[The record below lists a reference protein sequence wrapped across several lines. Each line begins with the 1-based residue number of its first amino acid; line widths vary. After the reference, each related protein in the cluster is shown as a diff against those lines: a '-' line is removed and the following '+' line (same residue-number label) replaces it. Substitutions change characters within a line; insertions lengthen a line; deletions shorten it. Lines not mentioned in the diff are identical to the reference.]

1 MDIRLATAD
10 DKARWLPLW
19 QAYLTFYQHALTDEV
34 TDLTWA
40 RFLDPDEPM
49 RLYLAWEDGRVLG
62 FAALVVHRSTWAR
75 SHYVYLEDLF
85 VDAAARGKGA
95 GRALIKAVVDD
106 GRAIGAERVYWV
118 THSHNA
124 TARSLYDQVADLPG
138 LVTYTAR
145 M

>member
-1 MDIRLATAD
+1 MDIRSATIG
-10 DKARWLPLW
+10 DKAAWLPLW
-19 QAYLTFYQHALTDEV
+19 QAYLAFYQHPLADEV

-40 RFLDPDEPM
+40 RFLDEDEPM
-49 RLYLAWEDGRVLG
+49 RLYLAWEDGQVLG

-75 SHYVYLEDLF
+75 RNYVYLEDLF

-95 GRALIKAVVDD
+95 GRALIAAVVAD
-106 GRAIGAERVYWV
+106 GKAIGAERVYWV

-124 TARSLYDQVADLPG
+124 AARSLYDKVADLPG
-138 LVTYTAR
+138 LITYTAR